1 MIFRDRQDAGQQ
13 LARRL
18 RHLANEHPLV
28 LALPRGGVPVAFE
41 IATALKADLDL
52 LFVRKLGAPGHEELG
67 LGAVVDGADPQ
78 LVLNEDIVRDLAP
91 SPNYL
96 HAEMQRQLA
105 EITRRREIY
114 MHGIPPIDVARR
126 TVILVDDGI
135 ATGGTVRA
143 ALKGLRKLGPARL
156 ILAVPVGPPDMLA
169 KLRQECDELVCLAE
183 PAPFFAVGAHYGYFD
198 QTSDEEVVRLL
209 QQARLEKAGSA
220 AAR

>member
-96 HAEMQRQLA
+96 HAEMQRQRSEEHTSELQSLMRISYA
-105 EITRRREIY
+105 
-114 MHGIPPIDVARR
+114 VFC
-126 TVILVDDGI
+126 
-135 ATGGTVRA
+135 
-143 ALKGLRKLGPARL
+143 LKK
-156 ILAVPVGPPDMLA
+156 
-169 KLRQECDELVCLAE
+169 KNTK
-183 PAPFFAVGAHYGYFD
+183 H
-198 QTSDEEVVRLL
+198 T
-209 QQARLEKAGSA
+209 
-220 AAR
+220 